1 MNVQKRKQRC
11 SEEYMF
17 WFTAIVKEG
26 HVLRAFVLCVQF
38 FALLI
43 TKEQMYMTDIKN
55 YPDRYLE
62 EKG

>member
-26 HVLRAFVLCVQF
+26 HVLRAFVLCV
-38 FALLI
+38 
-43 TKEQMYMTDIKN
+43 
-55 YPDRYLE
+55 
-62 EKG
+62 